1 MTMKRSLQT
10 ILTIALF
17 SPPLTGYLMIHDFL
31 MTSIGGQLPPIER
44 FVSALREPAFVFG
57 IGAYL
62 VIVAIAVLG
71 LRGQTDLASG
81 PAKFRRST

>member
-1 MTMKRSLQT
+1 MTMKRSLQM

-17 SPPLTGYLMIHDFL
+17 SPPLTGYLMLHDLF
-31 MTSIGGQLPPIER
+31 MTSIGGRLPPIER

-62 VIVAIAVLG
+62 AICAIAVLG
-71 LRGQTDLASG
+71 LRGRGIAQG
-81 PAKFRRST
+81 